1 MKQTAVNWLLETIQK
16 KLNYELGP
24 SFVEFFEQAKEIEKE
39 QIIDAF
45 DTGTTDKDRIGE
57 EYYNDIYSHPDP
69 SDDEIYNNF
78 NHEGGIK
85 YENNT
90 QNQRVH

>member
-1 MKQTAVNWLLETIQK
+1 MKQTAVEWLINWGKQNPIAFQSDYYAAIEK
-16 KLNYELGP
+16 
-24 SFVEFFEQAKEIEKE
+24 AKEMEKE

-45 DTGTTDKDRIGE
+45 DTGTTDKDRVGE

-69 SDDEIYNNF
+69 SDDEIFNNF

-85 YENNT
+85 YETNS
-90 QNQRVH
+90 

>member
-1 MKQTAVNWLLETIQK
+1 MAQQTAVEWFLHQLYDKMEMK
-16 KLNYELGP
+16 GDRKVLD
-24 SFVEFFEQAKEIEKE
+24 EIIIEAFSMEKE
-39 QIIDAF
+39 QIINAF
-45 DTGTTDKDRIGE
+45 NIGTTDQDRIGD

-69 SDDEIYNNF
+69 SDDEIFKNF

-90 QNQRVH
+90 QN

>member
-1 MKQTAVNWLLETIQK
+1 MKQTTVDWL
-16 KLNYELGP
+16 ELVYHSQQGYL
-24 SFVEFFEQAKEIEKE
+24 SERDFKEAKEMEKD

-90 QNQRVH
+90 QN